1 MTGQVRAVALLALA
15 VILLP
20 APEAAPAPG
29 GGPASAAPDDGPGL
43 TSPADG
49 PGVTLPVGAL
59 RVGQRVLV
67 GLDGW
72 PAGTVQA
79 EVCGNA
85 ARRGALDCAAGAA
98 THGQV
103 PPSGR
108 ATLPVRLA
116 APPVACPC
124 VLRVRTPT
132 GTVAAAADLTL
143 AGVTAPTVAPDVPAE
158 LTLVALVADDRSGP
172 RGWFGLPGEL
182 TVRITLH
189 NPGSE
194 EVTDPPFQLTV
205 GPPGQARTIVAAPTL
220 GTIPAGQTRD
230 YQVRVSTGAAPF
242 GRYEVEGRIA
252 VPGRP
257 LAFTVQ
263 AARRPW
269 GLPVAA
275 AILTALLLL
284 GRPARRSAGRRSA
297 TGTGQRSHP
306 ARHGEQRSPE
316 S

>member
-1 MTGQVRAVALLALA
+1 MTGPVRAVVLLTVAA
-15 VILLP
+15 VLT
-20 APEAAPAPG
+20 PAPG
-29 GGPASAAPDDGPGL
+29 AAATVDAPEGGGAA
-43 TSPADG
+43 AAG
-49 PGVTLPVGAL
+49 PGVTLPAGAL

-72 PAGTVQA
+72 PAGTVQI

-85 ARRGALDCAAGAA
+85 ARRGALDCATGAA

-103 PPSGR
+103 PPAGR

-132 GTVAAAADLTL
+132 GTATAVADLTL
-143 AGVTAPTVAPDVPAE
+143 AGMTAPAVAPTVPPE
-158 LTLVALVADDRSGP
+158 LTLVAVRAVDRSGP

-182 TVRITLH
+182 AVRITLH
-189 NPGSE
+189 NPGPQ
-194 EVTDPPFQLTV
+194 EVTDPAFQLTV
-205 GPPGQARTIVAAPTL
+205 GPPGRARTIVAAPAV
-220 GTIPAGQTRD
+220 GTIAAGQTRE
-230 YQVRVSTGAAPF
+230 YHVAVPTGAAPF
-242 GRYEVEGRIA
+242 GRYEVDGRIA

-257 LAFTVQ
+257 LAFTVS

-275 AILTALLLL
+275 AVLTVVLLLA
-284 GRPARRSAGRRSA
+284 RPARRPPPDA
-297 TGTGQRSHP
+297 TP
-306 ARHGEQRSPE
+306 AEPIDK
-316 S
+316 

>member
-1 MTGQVRAVALLALA
+1 MTGPLRAVALLAVAAALA
-15 VILLP
+15 A
-20 APEAAPAPG
+20 APGAPAPAGTPAG
-29 GGPASAAPDDGPGL
+29 G
-43 TSPADG
+43 G
-49 PGVTLPVGAL
+49 PGVTVPAGTL

-85 ARRGALDCAAGAA
+85 ARRGALDCATGAA

-103 PPSGR
+103 PPAGR
-108 ATLPVRLA
+108 ASLPVLVA

-132 GTVAAAADLTL
+132 GTATAVADLTL
-143 AGVTAPTVAPDVPAE
+143 AGVTAPAAAPAAPPE
-158 LTLVALVADDRSGP
+158 LTLVAVRAVDRSGP

-182 TVRITLH
+182 AVRITLH
-189 NPGSE
+189 NPGTE
-194 EVTDPPFQLTV
+194 DVTDPPLRLTV
-205 GPPGQARTIVAAPTL
+205 GPPGRARTIVAAPAV
-220 GTIPAGQTRD
+220 GTIAAGQTREYHVAVPTD
-230 YQVRVSTGAAPF
+230 AAPF
-242 GRYEVEGRIA
+242 GRYEVDGRIA

-257 LAFTVQ
+257 LAFTVA

-275 AILTALLLL
+275 AVLTVVLLLA
-284 GRPARRSAGRRSA
+284 RPARRRVPAATPGRPISK
-297 TGTGQRSHP
+297 
-306 ARHGEQRSPE
+306 
-316 S
+316 

>member
-1 MTGQVRAVALLALA
+1 MAVLAVAAAL
-15 VILLP
+15 VPVPP
-20 APEAAPAPG
+20 AAGPDSATAGAAATAPG
-29 GGPASAAPDDGPGL
+29 R
-43 TSPADG
+43 G
-49 PGVTLPVGAL
+49 PGVTLPAGAL

-85 ARRGALDCAAGAA
+85 ARRGALDCATAAA

-108 ATLPVRLA
+108 TALPVLLA

-132 GTVAAAADLTL
+132 GTVAATADLTL
-143 AGVTAPTVAPDVPAE
+143 AGVTAPAVAPAVPAG
-158 LTLVALVADDRSGP
+158 LTLVAVHADDRSGP

-182 TVRITLH
+182 AVRITLH
-189 NPGSE
+189 NPGAE
-194 EVTDPPFQLTV
+194 EVTDPPFELTV
-205 GPPGQARTIVAAPTL
+205 GPPGRARTIVAAPTL
-220 GTIPAGQTRD
+220 GGIAAGQTRE
-230 YQVRVSTGAAPF
+230 YHVRVPTGAAPY
-242 GRYEVEGRIA
+242 GRYEVDGRIA

-257 LAFTVQ
+257 LAFTVS

-275 AILTALLLL
+275 AVLTVGLLLGRRG
-284 GRPARRSAGRRSA
+284 GRPARRPRR
-297 TGTGQRSHP
+297 R
-306 ARHGEQRSPE
+306 
-316 S
+316 